1 MRAHLVSLSLPLL
14 LVGCGLFSAKPTFRC
29 RAGTHP
35 CGDGCI
41 PTMAVCCD
49 DGSGTTSSY
58 CTNGATGCHVN
69 DDSRGCQAVFPSGQR
84 AKFCCGE
91 QGSFGSND
99 CPEGQRH
106 CGTLCQPVATPCCP
120 AGSSEKEC
128 PEKSWDSLDCRAE
141 PGRVGCGV
149 CLAKDVCVSCLPGYC
164 CQGGLVCGGAG
175 ARCVAGPTCTGESGG
190 AGSSSGTGSAAFCS
204 KWKNRCGPASGGIQ
218 LVNFNVPRQCGC
230 PEGTT
235 YYADQSPGGYRNES
249 CGLPGTGFD
258 CIVCEC
264 PH

>member
-1 MRAHLVSLSLPLL
+1 MRARRLSWLLPLVL
-14 LVGCGLFSAKPTFRC
+14 GCGLIGAKPPFKC

-58 CTNGATGCHVN
+58 CTNGAAGCFVN
-69 DDSRGCQAVFPSGQR
+69 DDSRGCQAVFPSGER

-91 QGSFGSND
+91 AGNFGSND

-106 CGTLCQPVATPCCP
+106 CGTLCQSVDTPCCP
-120 AGSSEKEC
+120 AGSSSSEC
-128 PEKSWDSLDCRAE
+128 PEKSWDAADCKTE

-149 CLAKDVCVSCLPGYC
+149 CIAKDVCVSCSPGFC

-175 ARCVAGPTCTGESGG
+175 AKCIAGPTCTGQSGG
-190 AGSSSGTGSAAFCS
+190 AGSSTTDPAFCS
-204 KWKNRCGPASGGIQ
+204 KWKSRCGPASGGIQ
-218 LVNFNVPRQCGC
+218 LVSQNVPKSCGC
-230 PEGTT
+230 PAGMTF
-235 YYADQSPGGYRNES
+235 DPNQLPGGYRNAS
-249 CGLPGTGFD
+249 CGLPGDGFD
-258 CIVCEC
+258 CIVCLC
-264 PH
+264 P